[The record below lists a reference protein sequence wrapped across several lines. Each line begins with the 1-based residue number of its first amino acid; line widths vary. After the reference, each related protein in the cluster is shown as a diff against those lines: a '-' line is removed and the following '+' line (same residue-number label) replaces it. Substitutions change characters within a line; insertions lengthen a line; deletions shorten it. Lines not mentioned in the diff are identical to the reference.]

1 MKKFNK
7 FLQLNLTHNFGYLGF
22 AKTPK
27 FWKNYKYSIHD
38 CKRDNKQ
45 SYKSTK
51 KNYNLNLICGGKPK
65 PLIKRK

>member
-1 MKKFNK
+1 VTKFNK
-7 FLQLNLTHNFGYLGF
+7 FLQLNLICNFGYFGF
-22 AKTPK
+22 EKTPK
-27 FWKNYKYSIHD
+27 FSEDYQYSIHG

-51 KNYNLNLICGGKPK
+51 KNYNLNIIWGGKPK

>member
-1 MKKFNK
+1 MTKLNK
-7 FLQLNLTHNFGYLGF
+7 FLQLNLICNFGYFGF

-27 FWKNYKYSIHD
+27 FSEDYKYSIHG

-51 KNYNLNLICGGKPK
+51 KDYNLI
-65 PLIKRK
+65 